1 MTHACEAVKT
11 RHKETS
17 LIFPVL
23 ALVVLF
29 LWGSS
34 QSHYQWLLA
43 HQHILALI
51 VILSSAFSVWSVCRC
66 ISASTRRTLWIAY
79 FKLQSV
85 VILEVSLISALTAP
99 AMLRQRLCVIRSTLL

>member
-1 MTHACEAVKT
+1 MQCHNAHEAVKT

-34 QSHYQWLLA
+34 QSLPV
-43 HQHILALI
+43 
-51 VILSSAFSVWSVCRC
+51 VIG
-66 ISASTRRTLWIAY
+66 INASCPYWY
-79 FKLQSV
+79 FK
-85 VILEVSLISALTAP
+85 
-99 AMLRQRLCVIRSTLL
+99 QRL